1 MHGYGRMVFPDGSKK
16 EGYFKNNIYQ
26 GDEVPAD
33 TESSEENEESEE
45 SGESEESE
53 EVSQIG

>member
-33 TESSEENEESEE
+33 TESSEESEE

-53 EVSQIG
+53 EVSQIE